1 MLNTSGVKMGQ
12 LFGTDGIRD
21 RANQGNMTTELA
33 LKIGRAVAFFF
44 KNMGETEAVRPTIV
58 IGRDPRLS
66 GSMLEAALA
75 AGICSAGVDVRL
87 LGVVPTPAVAR
98 LAIETGAVAG
108 LMVSASHNPFFD
120 NGIKVFKGNGFKLS
134 DAEED
139 QIELLFGETSSP
151 LPSDEDVG
159 TVFCMQ
165 NASERYAAFCKNVLP
180 SIRPLAGLTL
190 VIDCSN
196 GATSA
201 CAENV
206 FSDLGATVSMIHNEP
221 DGININQN
229 CGSQHTQDLC
239 AKVRETGADAGLAF
253 DGDGDRLIAVDET
266 GAELTG
272 DQILA
277 ICAKAGKENDAL
289 NHNRVVATV
298 MSNVG
303 FHAAMKAQGIQTETA
318 GVGDRKV
325 LERMQ
330 ETHAVLGG
338 EDSGHMIFLDCHT
351 TGDGMVSALKLLHV
365 LKESGSTMSELGK
378 VMTPFPQQLINVDV
392 REKPPIET
400 VKELQTAVQEAESEL
415 GDNGRVLIR
424 YSGTQPMC
432 RVMVEG
438 PTEEQTAVIARRL
451 ASVVKECIG

>member
-21 RANQGNMTTELA
+21 RANQGNMTVEVA
-33 LKIGRAVAFFF
+33 LKMGRAVALFF
-44 KNMGETEAVRPTIV
+44 KNKSEAEVVRPTIV

-66 GSMLEAALA
+66 GSMLEAALT

-87 LGVVPTPAVAR
+87 LGVVPTPAVAQ

-108 LMVSASHNPFFD
+108 LVVSASHNAFFD

-134 DAEED
+134 DAEEA
-139 QIELLFGETSSP
+139 QIELLFGEPSGP
-151 LPSDEDVG
+151 LPSDEAVG
-159 TVFCMQ
+159 TVFCME

-180 SIRPLAGLTL
+180 SIRPLEGLKL
-190 VIDCSN
+190 VFDCSN

-201 CAENV
+201 IAEAV
-206 FSDLGATVSMIHNEP
+206 FSDLGATVAMIHNEP

-239 AKVRETGADAGLAF
+239 ARVLEMGADAGLAF

-277 ICAKAGKENDAL
+277 ICAKACKDKGAL
-289 NHNRVVATV
+289 SHNRVVATV

-303 FHAAMKAQGIQTETA
+303 FHASMKALGIETETA

-325 LERMQ
+325 LELMRK
-330 ETHAVLGG
+330 TDAVLGG

-351 TGDGMVSALKLLHV
+351 TGDGMVSALKLLQV
-365 LKESGSTMSELGK
+365 LKESGSTMSELGHI
-378 VMTPFPQQLINVDV
+378 MTPFPQQLINVDV
-392 REKPPIET
+392 KEKPPIES
-400 VKELQTAVQEAESEL
+400 VEAVASAVHEAESEL
-415 GDNGRVLIR
+415 GNNGRVLIR

-438 PTEEQTAVIARRL
+438 PSEEQTAVIARRL
-451 ASVVKECIG
+451 ASLVKECIG